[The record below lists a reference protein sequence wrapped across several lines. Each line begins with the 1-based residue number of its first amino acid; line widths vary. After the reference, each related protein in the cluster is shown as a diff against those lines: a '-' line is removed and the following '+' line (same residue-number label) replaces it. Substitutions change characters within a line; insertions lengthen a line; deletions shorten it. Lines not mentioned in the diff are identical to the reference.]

1 MDEGKKSDPFPP
13 VCEEKAA
20 LEQGSLK
27 QGAPVLSSPSL
38 EGRVE
43 LDLRRMRQ
51 MQRPQRCC
59 KEQGYEVGARSG
71 VGHGNKKRG
80 VKRIMEAT
88 EDNCSSSHECIDGVG
103 YGFSNLGKRLGG
115 MIKVAEDEGLQKK
128 L

>member
-1 MDEGKKSDPFPP
+1 MDEGGKSVPSPL

-27 QGAPVLSSPSL
+27 QDAPVLSSPSL

-59 KEQGYEVGARSG
+59 KEQGYEIGARSG

-80 VKRIMEAT
+80 LKRIMEAT
-88 EDNCSSSHECIDGVG
+88 EDNCNSPHKCIDGVG

>member
-1 MDEGKKSDPFPP
+1 
-13 VCEEKAA
+13 
-20 LEQGSLK
+20 
-27 QGAPVLSSPSL
+27 
-38 EGRVE
+38 
-43 LDLRRMRQ
+43 

-80 VKRIMEAT
+80 VKQIMEAT

>member
-1 MDEGKKSDPFPP
+1 
-13 VCEEKAA
+13 
-20 LEQGSLK
+20 
-27 QGAPVLSSPSL
+27 
-38 EGRVE
+38 
-43 LDLRRMRQ
+43 

-88 EDNCSSSHECIDGVG
+88 ECIDGVG